1 MNYIS
6 NFEDFS
12 ILSESLRY
20 HIDNKLSLL
29 ESVYRIESEAWFN
42 LVNETR
48 MLYNKNKIQLSDDD
62 IWLVSTLVG
71 EKAMFGDEEVYLDV
85 PFEEEE
91 QELTINEA
99 EYRGRKVNLNKP
111 FRTPG
116 GPKKF
121 AVYTK
126 NDKGNIVKVTFGDP
140 NLKVKNYDPK
150 RAKSFRAR
158 HHCDTPGPK
167 WKARYWS
174 CNLSRYRKL
183 LGLKSSRSW

>member
-62 IWLVSTLVG
+62 IWLVGTLVG
-71 EKAMFGDEEVYLDV
+71 EKAMFGGEEVYLDV

-91 QELTINEA
+91 QEVTINEA

>member
-1 MNYIS
+1 MNHIAKFE
-6 NFEDFS
+6 NFLP
-12 ILSESLRY
+12 ISESMKY
-20 HIDNKLSLL
+20 HIENNLGLF
-29 ESVYRIESEAWFN
+29 ESIYRIESDAWLELVREAR
-42 LVNETR
+42 L
-48 MLYNKNKIQLSDDD
+48 LHNKGQLELSENDR
-62 IWLVSTLVG
+62 WLVSTLVG
-71 EKAMFGDEEVYLDV
+71 EKDLFEGQEVLLDI
-85 PFEEEE
+85 PFEIEDEW
-91 QELTINEA
+91 INEA
-99 EYRGRKVNLNKP
+99 EHRGRKVNLNRP

-126 NDKGNIVKVTFGDP
+126 NAKGNVVKVTFGDP

-158 HHCDTPGPK
+158 HHCDNPGPK

-174 CNLSRYRKL
+174 CNISRYRKA

>member
-1 MNYIS
+1 MNHIT
-6 NFEDFS
+6 NFESFLP
-12 ILSESLRY
+12 ISESMKY
-20 HIDNKLSLL
+20 HL
-29 ESVYRIESEAWFN
+29 ENNLGLFESIYRIESDAWLD
-42 LVNETR
+42 LVNEAR
-48 MLYNKNKIQLSDDD
+48 SLYNQGQLNLGENDK
-62 IWLVSTLVG
+62 WLVSTLVG
-71 EKAMFGDEEVYLDV
+71 ERAFFEGQEVLLDV
-85 PFEEEE
+85 PFEIEEE
-91 QELTINEA
+91 EAINEA

-126 NDKGNIVKVTFGDP
+126 NAKGNVVKVTFGDP

-158 HHCDTPGPK
+158 HKCQNPGPK
-167 WKARYWS
+167 WKAKYWS